1 MAGNADNVKLWDGA
15 DVLIYLGTGNPNVIV
30 SPATA
35 PDRPEAITDDWPALW
50 KYVGLLKGDSGFQ
63 DSREWSETDI
73 PAWGYGTV
81 KVSSKD
87 FKDTRKFTAIEDN
100 DTTFGLIWPGSD
112 DTKIVVP
119 RPAQKYIAFQLV
131 DDEGN
136 TERYISKRKARI
148 WAPNWNQ
155 VEGQVDGYEFD
166 ARIFPDSDKEL
177 YYVQKAA

>member
-15 DVLIYLGTGNPNVIV
+15 DVLIFTGSGVP
-30 SPATA
+30 SSTATPATLPA
-35 PDRPEAITDDWPALW
+35 TITDDWPTDW

-100 DTTFGLIWPGSD
+100 ETTFGLIWPGSD

-119 RPAQKYIAFQLV
+119 KPANRFIAFQLV
-131 DDEGN
+131 DDDGGKV
-136 TERYISKRKARI
+136 RYISKRKARI

-166 ARIFPDSDKEL
+166 SRIFPDSNKEL
-177 YYVQKAA
+177 YRVQKAAA